1 MFFEYAIALTG
12 SIATGKSSVVN
23 IFSNLN
29 FSIIDADSVTHGILD
44 EEYQKIVEYFGEEY
58 VENRKVNRKALGKL
72 IFSSPKDKKKLEGL
86 LHPLIYQ
93 KIEREATIQD
103 RLKKP
108 YIIDIPLF
116 FETNRYPIERN
127 IVVYTPREKQLSR
140 LMKRDNFSMRE
151 ANQRIDAQMDIEE
164 KREKAT
170 YLIDNSG
177 NLDSLYAKCVEVQM
191 KILSDF

>member
-58 VENRKVNRKALGKL
+58 VADRKVNRKALGKL

>member
-151 ANQRIDAQMDIEE
+151 ANQRINAQMDIEE